1 MRFINAIHGCFVPT
15 TSRTYGRATLIRCL
29 SEQICD
35 KTIYKVS
42 EIIVQFFVMDFLIN
56 SHVIL
61 ISMLFRKILFLI
73 EVI

>member
-42 EIIVQFFVMDFLIN
+42 KIIVQFEIFRNGFLDKFTCDIN
-56 SHVIL
+56 LDAI
-61 ISMLFRKILFLI
+61 
-73 EVI
+73 